1 MNRAQR
7 RALELRRTLGL
18 RGRVDAEAVTNH
30 LGLEVKLWTLRVLK
44 EMGIGDV
51 ICVAR
56 RLDPAWRRWVTA
68 HAIGH
73 RLLHPGNH
81 LWIRL
86 HTGLAQRYERE
97 AEDFARALLVDA
109 REAEAAGL
117 MESWEVAEHFGVP
130 DEVLS
135 LHNAPGDQLRSVS
148 SISP

>member
-7 RALELRRTLGL
+7 RALELRSALGL
-18 RGRVDAEAVTNH
+18 RGRVDAETVANH

-109 REAEAAGL
+109 QEAEEAGL
-117 MESWEVAEHFGVP
+117 MESWEVAEYFGVP
-130 DEVLS
+130 DEVLR
-135 LHNAPGDQLRSVS
+135 LQTFKGNQRRSVPS
-148 SISP
+148 KG

>member
-7 RALELRRTLGL
+7 RTLELRRALGL
-18 RGRVDAEAVTNH
+18 RGRVDAEEVANH
-30 LGLEVKLWTLRVLK
+30 LGLEVKPWPLRVLK

-56 RLDPAWRRWVTA
+56 RLDPVWRRWVTA

-86 HTGLAQRYERE
+86 HTGLAQRFERE

-109 REAEAAGL
+109 REAKAVGL
-117 MESWEVAEHFGVP
+117 TQSWEVAEHFGVP
-130 DEVLS
+130 GELVQTEEPAALE
-135 LHNAPGDQLRSVS
+135 
-148 SISP
+148 

>member
-7 RALELRRTLGL
+7 RALELRRALGL
-18 RGRVDAEAVTNH
+18 RGRVDAEAVANH
-30 LGLEVKLWTLRVLK
+30 LGLEVKVWPLRVLK

-86 HTGLAQRYERE
+86 HTGLAERYERE
-97 AEDFARALLVDA
+97 AEDFAHALLVDLQ
-109 REAEAAGL
+109 EAEGAGL
-117 MESWEVAEHFGVP
+117 TQSWEVAEHFGVP
-130 DEVLS
+130 DE
-135 LHNAPGDQLRSVS
+135 ALRLQTLTEHQGWFVPSGS
-148 SISP
+148 